1 MAYNE
6 IRQTISKKDCSCA
19 SCGKPVKSG
28 THCIIDPKGKKV
40 YCFECGKD
48 KAKFRRNEQF

>member
-6 IRQTISKKDCSCA
+6 IRQTVSKKDCLCA

-28 THCIIDPKGKKV
+28 SQCIIDPKSKKV
-40 YCFECGKD
+40 YCPKCGKE
-48 KAKFRRNEQF
+48 KIKSNE